1 MNIAPFPRPSFSTY
15 SGVALVL
22 GFSVSFILMVF
33 QPFGTA
39 EFKHDYKLFIL
50 LGYGVVVASAILLY
64 YSLSYFIINR
74 KRESS
79 WNVIHESIDLF
90 LVQIFSM
97 CACYFYFRWVF
108 DYSFNFSGMLSFLKI
123 AASVSILPSLAVSYY
138 LFIRYKGVIRS
149 KIEEGEKSAISKKI
163 MIKGLTRSD
172 AVEVLSEDVL
182 HVKAED
188 NYVILHILKNGV
200 EERHMI
206 RSTLKNIKEQ
216 LNNPSFFQCHRSH
229 LINIDRAMEIE
240 GNKNKSRLEIKGSS
254 KKIPIARAYYDE
266 IKEHLN
272 TQKSSVSN

>member
-1 MNIAPFPRPSFSTY
+1 
-15 SGVALVL
+15 
-22 GFSVSFILMVF
+22 
-33 QPFGTA
+33 
-39 EFKHDYKLFIL
+39 
-50 LGYGVVVASAILLY
+50 
-64 YSLSYFIINR
+64 
-74 KRESS
+74 
-79 WNVIHESIDLF
+79 
-90 LVQIFSM
+90 
-97 CACYFYFRWVF
+97 
-108 DYSFNFSGMLSFLKI
+108 
-123 AASVSILPSLAVSYY
+123 
-138 LFIRYKGVIRS
+138 
-149 KIEEGEKSAISKKI
+149 